1 MKKRNKT
8 FIIFSPA
15 FPSGEDDSAW
25 VPSLQ
30 TFVAAVNR
38 NFPGLK
44 VIVFAFQ
51 YPYSTK
57 AYSWNNNTVIPFNGF
72 YKGRAA
78 RFFMWLKIWGKVKKI
93 KNQNDVIG
101 IFSQW
106 CTECTFIAKYVSKFF
121 KLRYYCWIH
130 GGDARA
136 TNTYVKRIRPASS
149 SLIAM
154 SDFLADEF
162 YKNHNLRPQYVVPN
176 GIDISLFKNMPLVK
190 DIDVIGVGAFSVLKQ
205 YSVFVE
211 IVAALKK
218 NIPGIKTILCGD
230 GEERTYIETMITDLV
245 LNENVMVTGF
255 LPHTQSIQMMQR
267 SKILL
272 HPSSYEGFSGACL
285 EALYSGA
292 HVISFIKPM
301 KHEIKNWHIVK
312 TKEEMLQMA
321 LTLLKNADLR
331 YERVLAYSMNESAKE
346 IMSIF
351 NA

>member
-1 MKKRNKT
+1 MKKGNKT

-30 TFVAAVNR
+30 TFVIAVNR
-38 NFPGLK
+38 NFPELD
-44 VIVFAFQ
+44 VIIFAFQ

-57 AYSWNNNTVIPFNGF
+57 AYTWYNNTVIPFNGF
-72 YKGRAA
+72 YKGRTA
-78 RFFMWLKIWGKVKKI
+78 RLLMWMKIFSEVRKI
-93 KNQNDVIG
+93 KNQYDILG

-106 CTECTFIAKYVSKFF
+106 CTECTFVAKYISKFF

-162 YKNHNLRPQYVVPN
+162 YKNHNLRPQYIVPN
-176 GIDISLFKNMPLVK
+176 GIDISMFKNIPLVK

-205 YSVFVE
+205 YDVFVE

-230 GEERTYIETMITDLV
+230 GEERIHIETMITNLFLD
-245 LNENVMVTGF
+245 ENIMVTGF
-255 LPHTQSIQMMQR
+255 LPHVQSIQMMQR
-267 SKILL
+267 SKILI
-272 HPSSYEGFSGACL
+272 HPSAYEGFSSACL

-292 HVISFIKPM
+292 HVISFIQPM

-312 TKEEMLQMA
+312 TKEEMLQRA
-321 LTLLKNADLR
+321 LTLLENTNTE
-331 YERVLAYSMNESAKE
+331 YERVSAYSMNESAKE
-346 IMSIF
+346 IMRIF
-351 NA
+351 NS